1 MHAYT
6 GAPYS
11 HVHDSVVC
19 LIFMYSEGLCVD
31 GVTRTC
37 PSEVTAP
44 SGPFLSFFS
53 LLRVLPSPI
62 ESFSL
67 IDHSLPLFF
76 LFPRA
81 NCHVPQR
88 PSLPDRCSLIRYVQ
102 LQVSAQASSAVTS
115 IRQHS
120 RHACNDL
127 DSSQRVLHYV
137 SVVVVFFVQI
147 TYRMR
152 IQKHGQSQT
161 KQSLTNREFSFL
173 HILPSLGFPHV
184 CGSN

>member
-1 MHAYT
+1 MQETLPTRTAVGCPADGSSCLHISFPQLWPNCRLMQGLPNKSLLINIPAGTSKYARHPQPMPDPSEVLCTAPNPCMHAYT

-44 SGPFLSFFS
+44 SGHFFPFFP

-62 ESFSL
+62 EPFSL

-88 PSLPDRCSLIRYVQ
+88 PSLSPTAVRLFATCSCKC
-102 LQVSAQASSAVTS
+102 T
-115 IRQHS
+115 
-120 RHACNDL
+120 
-127 DSSQRVLHYV
+127 
-137 SVVVVFFVQI
+137 
-147 TYRMR
+147 
-152 IQKHGQSQT
+152 G
-161 KQSLTNREFSFL
+161 
-173 HILPSLGFPHV
+173 
-184 CGSN
+184 